1 VQNYFRENFK
11 ENKKIL
17 MDKNRELSKLKNSIL
32 KFNKDFPGKN
42 LVFSDG
48 NKDAKVMIIGEA
60 PGRTENKLQK
70 PFVGRAGKLLDT
82 LLESI
87 HLDRSKVYITNVV
100 NYRPDKNRKP
110 TSEEINE
117 FKKLLFKHIEII
129 SPKYILLLG
138 ASAATAVLNHI
149 GPLNEVRGKWK
160 SVKIINS
167 YFDILTTVHP
177 AFLLRQQSKKKYAL
191 KDLMEFSKKIRVNKN
206 KN

>member
-1 VQNYFRENFK
+1 
-11 ENKKIL
+11 
-17 MDKNRELSKLKNSIL
+17 MDKDRELSKLKNSIL
-32 KFNKDFPGKN
+32 KFNKNFPGKN

-60 PGRTENKLQK
+60 PGRTEDKLQK
-70 PFVGRAGKLLDT
+70 PFVGRAGKILDS

-110 TSEEINE
+110 NLEEINT

-138 ASAATAVLNHI
+138 ATAAAAVLNHI
-149 GPLNEVRGKWK
+149 GPLSEIRGECKNI
-160 SVKIINS
+160 KIINS
-167 YFDILTTVHP
+167 YFDILTTFHP
-177 AFLLRQQSKKKYAL
+177 AFLLRQPTKKKFLL
-191 KDLMEFSKKIRVNKN
+191 KDLLKLAKKININKEI
-206 KN
+206 